1 MERILRG
8 ASLATGV
15 VFAVLAIGFA
25 ARMPWATR
33 FWPFAMQESRLG
45 FLFLSS
51 IVAAIAAPVLWIG
64 FTGELRAAVGGAI
77 NLCLTA
83 VGWVVFATRLGLSGG
98 RADLVRWAAAVA
110 IIGAFTAA
118 LLVLS
123 RRFPWRDARP
133 MPRAVRWSFVLF
145 AAVLIP
151 VAAALIAA
159 VPAVFPWP
167 LARESSVMYGW
178 IFLGAA
184 TYFIYGALRPLWANA
199 AGQLLGFLAYDAV
212 LIVPFLRHFATVR
225 PAHRMSLTIYVTVL
239 CYSATLAVFY
249 LVAMRGHRTGGP
261 RAVV

>member
-1 MERILRG
+1 MLRG
-8 ASLATGV
+8 ASLASGV
-15 VFAVLAIGFA
+15 VFAVLAIGLA

-33 FWPFAMQESRLG
+33 LWPFAMQETRLG

-51 IVAAIAAPVLWIG
+51 IAAAIAAPVLWIG
-64 FTGELRAAVGGAI
+64 FTGELRAAIGGAI

-83 VGWVVFATRLGLSGG
+83 VGWVVFVMRLGLAGG
-98 RADLVRWAAAVA
+98 RADLVRWAVAVA
-110 IIGAFTAA
+110 IIGALTAA

-123 RRFPWRDARP
+123 RRFPWRDTRP

-159 VPAVFPWP
+159 VPTVFPWP

-184 TYFIYGALRPLWANA
+184 TYFIYGALRPMWGNA

-212 LIVPFLRHFATVR
+212 LIVPFVRHFATVR
-225 PAHRMSLTIYVTVL
+225 PAHRLSLTIYVTVL
-239 CYSATLAVFY
+239 CYSAIVAIISLI
-249 LVAMRGHRTGGP
+249 AMRRHRTGGL